1 MKAEQGS
8 YKSILL
14 SPEEVDTNA
23 IRYQKIYHEIFRE
36 ANYIPM
42 HPDVPAKD
50 PAMKAEQGGYKSIVL
65 SPEEV
70 DTNATRYQKIYQEIF
85 R

>member
-1 MKAEQGS
+1 
-8 YKSILL
+8 
-14 SPEEVDTNA
+14 
-23 IRYQKIYHEIFRE
+23 
-36 ANYIPM
+36 M

>member
-23 IRYQKIYHEIFRE
+23 IRYQKIYHEIFR
-36 ANYIPM
+36 
-42 HPDVPAKD
+42 
-50 PAMKAEQGGYKSIVL
+50 
-65 SPEEV
+65 
-70 DTNATRYQKIYQEIF
+70 
-85 R
+85 

>member
-1 MKAEQGS
+1 
-8 YKSILL
+8 
-14 SPEEVDTNA
+14 
-23 IRYQKIYHEIFRE
+23 
-36 ANYIPM
+36 M

-50 PAMKAEQGGYKSIVL
+50 PTMKAEQGGFNSIVL

-70 DTNATRYQKIYQEIF
+70 DTSAKRYQKIYEEVF